1 MPTID
6 ELRDKF
12 ENGGSGD
19 IIEAVTSLL
28 VLAGIK
34 EDEASLFVKAN
45 IRVIWDE
52 FSKLGFSLDN
62 PLLKFLQQYNK
73 SKQTI
78 KPFTIPENWMV
89 IHNLYAKDILTE
101 KQLDFTCSEIDKPKI
116 LLNDNFWN
124 NVKDVDKE
132 WYIETWEWCSSD
144 EPNKYILNDYVRLIF
159 SEVNIKDNL
168 KTDTWGNVYREKR
181 KEGDKE
187 VLVDATREWN
197 ETLQEIESKINSKNL
212 FSTDDNIDKLRKCL
226 IFSGILLQYESR
238 VKQVVSLQ
246 TSFKNSLNVYL
257 QLTNE
262 EKTSLY
268 QDDQGAMDSLSQM
281 RKTQEEDVKSKFYAY
296 FNALSK
302 LISEFDEALDYKNIF
317 AESAKLIPTSTTNRI
332 IRFFNADVNLSDRDV
347 LGRYQTQQGTGRENR
362 NKNNSN
368 KRTTNREEERS
379 SYMNPKEAQN
389 TLEKAGIN
397 YQNLNRYINQQ
408 DSRRDALNNI
418 ITALRNMNRG

>member
-6 ELRDKF
+6 ELRNKF

-34 EDEASLFVKAN
+34 EDEAPLFVKAN

-62 PLLKFLQQYNK
+62 PLLKFLMQYNK

-101 KQLDFTCSEIDKPKI
+101 KQLDFTCSEVDKPKI

-144 EPNKYILNDYVRLIF
+144 APNNYILNDYARLLF
-159 SEVNIKDNL
+159 SGVNIKDNL
-168 KTDTWGNVYREKR
+168 KTDTWGNVYREKK
-181 KEGDKE
+181 KEGDQE

-197 ETLQEIESKINSKNL
+197 ETLQEIENKINSKNL
-212 FSTDDNIDKLRKCL
+212 FSTNDNIDKLRKCL
-226 IFSGILLQYESR
+226 MFSDILLQYEDR

-246 TSFKNSLNVYL
+246 TSFENSLNIYL
-257 QLTNE
+257 QLINE

-268 QDDQGAMDSLSQM
+268 QDDQGAMDSLARE
-281 RKTQEEDVKSKFYAY
+281 RKAQEEDAKSKFYTY

-302 LISEFDEALDYKNIF
+302 LISEFDSALDYKNIF
-317 AESAKLIPTSTTNRI
+317 AESKELIPTATTNRI
-332 IRFFNADVNLSDRDV
+332 IRFFNTDVNLSNRDV
-347 LGRYQTQQGTGRENR
+347 LGRYQTKQGTDRENR
-362 NKNNSN
+362 SKDKSN
-368 KRTTNREEERS
+368 KRTTNREEKS
-379 SYMNPKEAQN
+379 SYMNPEDAQN

-408 DSRRDALNNI
+408 NSRRDALNNI
-418 ITALRNMNRG
+418 ITALKNMNRG